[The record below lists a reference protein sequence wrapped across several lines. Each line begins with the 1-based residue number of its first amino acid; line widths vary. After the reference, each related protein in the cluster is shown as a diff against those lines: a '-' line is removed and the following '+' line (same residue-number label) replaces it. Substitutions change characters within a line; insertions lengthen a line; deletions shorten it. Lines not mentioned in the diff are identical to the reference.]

1 MIPMRLFDTHVHMD
15 DPRYDAD
22 RHELLTSLTE
32 NGVELILNP
41 SASMSEAAAA
51 VEMSE
56 KYPFVYAAVGVHP
69 SEVEGFGQAQCDE
82 LLRLAAKPKTVA
94 IGEIGLDYHY
104 GGEDKEAQRR
114 AFAMQMELAKQA
126 DLPVIIHSR
135 DACAETM
142 EIVEASGV
150 RRGVVHCFSG
160 SAETA
165 RRYIELGYHISFTGV
180 ITFKNAKRFIDVVKA
195 VPMER
200 LMIETDGPYMAPEPH
215 RGERNEP
222 KYVLHVAEKIAE
234 IKGLSVEEVAEITFR
249 NALEFF
255 GIQA

>member
-1 MIPMRLFDTHVHMD
+1 MRLFDTHVHMD

-22 RHELLTSLTE
+22 RHELLCALAQ

-69 SEVEGFGQAQCDE
+69 SEVEGFCEADCAE

-114 AFAMQMELAKQA
+114 AFAMQLEVARQA

-142 EIVEASGV
+142 AIVKDSPV
-150 RRGVVHCFSG
+150 RRGVVHCFGG

-165 RRYIELGYHISFTGV
+165 REYVDLGYHVSFTGV
-180 ITFKNAKRFIDVVKA
+180 ITFKNARRFVEVVQA

-222 KYVLHVAEKIAE
+222 KYVLHVAERIAE

-249 NALEFF
+249 NALDFF
-255 GIQA
+255 GIRA

>member
-1 MIPMRLFDTHVHMD
+1 MRLFDTHVHMD

-22 RHELLTSLTE
+22 RDELLRGLAAE
-32 NGVELILNP
+32 GVELILNP
-41 SASMSEAAAA
+41 SASMEEARAA
-51 VEMSE
+51 VALSE

-69 SEVEGFGQAQCDE
+69 SEVAGFSEEDCEE

-104 GGEDKEAQRR
+104 DEPDRETQRR
-114 AFAMQMELAKQA
+114 AFARQLELVREA

-135 DACAETM
+135 DACAETL
-142 EIVEASGV
+142 ELVKASGV
-150 RRGVVHCFSG
+150 RRGVVHCFGG

-165 RRYIELGYHISFTGV
+165 REYVDMGFHVSFTGV
-180 ITFKNAKRFIDVVKA
+180 LTFKNAPRVREACAA
-195 VPMER
+195 VPLER

-222 KYVLHVAEKIAE
+222 KYVRFVAEKMAE
-234 IKGLSVEEVAEITFR
+234 VKGVTPEELAEITFR

-255 GIQA
+255 GIKE

>member
-1 MIPMRLFDTHVHMD
+1 MD

-22 RHELLTSLTE
+22 RHELLCGLKAA
-32 NGVELILNP
+32 NVELILNP
-41 SASMSEAAAA
+41 SASMEEAKAA

-69 SEVEGFGQAQCDE
+69 SEVEGFGEAECAE

-104 GGEDKEAQRR
+104 GGEDKDAQKR
-114 AFAMQMELAKQA
+114 AFAMQMEVAAQA

-142 EIVEASGV
+142 EIVRASGI

-165 RRYIELGYHISFTGV
+165 REYVSLGYHISFTGV
-180 ITFKNAKRFIDVVKA
+180 ITFKNAKRFVEVVNA

-234 IKGLSVEEVAEITFR
+234 IKGLSVEEVVETTFR
-249 NALEFF
+249 NGLDFF
-255 GIQA
+255 GISY